1 MTANSKIL
9 ILAVLLLTS
18 SLAFGQI
25 PMHQNQEP
33 EPPFFKNGQMHND
46 YPPNKHIKPG
56 NPEMMEMKH
65 KMNQTLATAEAHRGL
80 AEIYEGQG
88 KIDEAAAE
96 LYKII
101 ELFNSKSKDFAN
113 ENTQKRAR
121 VIRNI
126 IPVYE
131 HITMLYLKNNKDKD
145 AEALLEKGI
154 SEYQKDFPSETV
166 RLMLKLTEIYKK
178 NNRLEKAEELYK
190 KIISLNK

>member
-1 MTANSKIL
+1 
-9 ILAVLLLTS
+9 
-18 SLAFGQI
+18 
-25 PMHQNQEP
+25 
-33 EPPFFKNGQMHND
+33 
-46 YPPNKHIKPG
+46 
-56 NPEMMEMKH
+56 MKH
-65 KMNQTLATAEAHRGL
+65 KMGQTLATAEAHRGL
-80 AEIYEGQG
+80 AEIYEKQG

-101 ELFNSKSKDFAN
+101 ELFNSKSQDFD
-113 ENTQKRAR
+113 EEKTQMRSR

-126 IPVYE
+126 IPIYE
-131 HITMLYLKNNKDKD
+131 HITVLYLKNDKDKD

-154 SEYQKDFPSETV
+154 SEYQKDYPTETV

>member
-1 MTANSKIL
+1 MTANSKIK
-9 ILAVLLLTS
+9 ILVVLFFSS
-18 SLAFGQI
+18 SLAFGQV
-25 PMHQNQEP
+25 PASHNEQP
-33 EPPFFKNGQMHND
+33 GPPFLKKDKIHNN
-46 YPPNKHIKPG
+46 YQHNKHIKPG
-56 NPEMMEMKH
+56 NPELIEMKH
-65 KMNQTLATAEAHRGL
+65 KMGQTLATAEAHRGL
-80 AEIYEGQG
+80 AEIYERQG

-101 ELFNSKSKDFAN
+101 ELFNSKSQDFD
-113 ENTQKRAR
+113 EEKTQMRSR

-126 IPVYE
+126 IPIYE
-131 HITMLYLKNNKDKD
+131 HITVLYLKNDKDKD

-154 SEYQKDFPSETV
+154 SEYQKDYPTETV

>member
-1 MTANSKIL
+1 MTANSKIK
-9 ILAVLLLTS
+9 ILVVLFFSS
-18 SLAFGQI
+18 SLAFGQV
-25 PMHQNQEP
+25 PASHNEQP
-33 EPPFFKNGQMHND
+33 GPPFFKKDKIHNN
-46 YPPNKHIKPG
+46 YQHNKHIKPG
-56 NPEMMEMKH
+56 NPELIEMKH
-65 KMNQTLATAEAHRGL
+65 KMRQTLATAEAHRGL
-80 AEIYEGQG
+80 AEIYERQG

-101 ELFNSKSKDFAN
+101 ELFNSKSQDFD
-113 ENTQKRAR
+113 EEKTQMRSR

-126 IPVYE
+126 IPIYE
-131 HITMLYLKNNKDKD
+131 HITVLYLKNNKDKD

-154 SEYQKDFPSETV
+154 SEYQKDYPTETV

>member
-1 MTANSKIL
+1 V
-9 ILAVLLLTS
+9 VLLFTS
-18 SLAFGQI
+18 SLAFGQN
-25 PMHQNQEP
+25 PMSQNQEP
-33 EPPFFKNGQMHND
+33 EPPFFKDGMMHNNF
-46 YPPNKHIKPG
+46 PPNKHMKPG
-56 NPEMMEMKH
+56 NPGNPEIMEMKH

-101 ELFNSKSKDFAN
+101 ELFNSKSQDFAN
-113 ENTQKRAR
+113 ENTQRRAR

-154 SEYQKDFPSETV
+154 SEYQKDYPGEIA
-166 RLMLKLTEIYKK
+166 RLMLKLSEIYKK